1 LGSAPRQRPIKAEN
15 VEENRPRPAGL
26 SLGRTP
32 LKQWF
37 FASEG
42 DMVVVLAELFT
53 TLFEEIVDEK

>member
-53 TLFEEIVDEK
+53 TLF